1 MPARPRAGRAVAPHR
16 AAAGGAGRSH
26 TVTADTH
33 TQVRSRLEGSRA
45 AEPAVSED
53 LPGLGRPVRAGPV
66 VRRVRGFP
74 GDRNRARGAVWVAAV
89 ACVCLACAR
98 DRARFLK
105 PLRSGESR
113 RTSTHARVGPRDP
126 DRTVIW
132 HRAPRHLQHMPPPRP
147 AHAVREI
154 DAKSDHQ
161 TKHHRR

>member
-1 MPARPRAGRAVAPHR
+1 M
-16 AAAGGAGRSH
+16 
-26 TVTADTH
+26 
-33 TQVRSRLEGSRA
+33 
-45 AEPAVSED
+45 SED
-53 LPGLGRPVRAGPV
+53 LPGLARPRAAGP
-66 VRRVRGFP
+66 RGAGGPAGAAGLP

-105 PLRSGESR
+105 PLRSGELESR